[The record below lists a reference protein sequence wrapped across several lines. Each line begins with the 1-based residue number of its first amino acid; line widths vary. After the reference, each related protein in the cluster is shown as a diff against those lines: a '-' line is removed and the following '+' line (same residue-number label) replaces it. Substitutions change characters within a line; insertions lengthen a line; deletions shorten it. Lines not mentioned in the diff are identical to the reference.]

1 MQIPPEGTKK
11 EQRSRADHTDKEHPT
26 RVEDE
31 HIHALGSRGSRVSV
45 PSSSLKDT
53 ALL

>member
-11 EQRSRADHTDKEHPT
+11 EQRFRADHTDKEHPT
-26 RVEDE
+26 HVEDE
-31 HIHALGSRGSRVSV
+31 YIHALGSRGRRVSV
-45 PSSSLKDT
+45 PPSYLKDT